1 MFVWSLLTEYKE
13 KYIYLQEHLPELLI
27 FMYSFITGEYCGAG
41 YADDVVDVDDLG
53 GDVAERCEAD
63 QDFLPCCWWTTNI
76 WGYYV
81 CNIVSSV

>member
-1 MFVWSLLTEYKE
+1 
-13 KYIYLQEHLPELLI
+13 
-27 FMYSFITGEYCGAG
+27 MYSFITREYCGAG

-76 WGYYV
+76 
-81 CNIVSSV
+81 